1 MVLSEDSI
9 WGWMILKPFLKT
21 WNIPHAL
28 IQYLA
33 PKKLGCLFFFLVLN
47 VFLLLKSLAMVNKIT
62 CNYVTEHYYLETYL
76 VGRVKSGRF
85 GL

>member
-21 WNIPHAL
+21 WNIPRAL

-33 PKKLGCLFFFLVLN
+33 PKKLGRLFFFLVLN
-47 VFLLLKSLAMVNKIT
+47 VFLLLKSLATVNKIT
-62 CNYVTEHYYLETYL
+62 CNYVTEQYYLET
-76 VGRVKSGRF
+76 
-85 GL
+85 

>member
-21 WNIPHAL
+21 WNIPRAL

-33 PKKLGCLFFFLVLN
+33 PKKLGRLFFFSFKRFPSVE
-47 VFLLLKSLAMVNKIT
+47 VIGYGEQ
-62 CNYVTEHYYLETYL
+62 NYL
-76 VGRVKSGRF
+76 
-85 GL
+85 